1 MKTVNVSVEFDEHK
15 IKALKI
21 YLEKKETT
29 VKEQMKKALESLYEK
44 SVPAGVRDFL
54 TMSYEDTAK
63 TPKKPKKTPKADTEV
78 TTVNEETAP
87 T

>member
-1 MKTVNVSVEFDEHK
+1 MKTVNVSIEFDEYK

-29 VKEQMKKALESLYEK
+29 VEQQMKKSLESLYEK

-54 TMSYEDTAK
+54 SLSYEDAAK
-63 TPKKPKKTPKADTEV
+63 TPKKPKKTPKTEIEV
-78 TTVNEETAP
+78 TTVNEETVP
-87 T
+87 N

>member
-1 MKTVNVSVEFDEHK
+1 MKIVNVSIEFDERK
-15 IKALKI
+15 VKALKI
-21 YLEKKETT
+21 YLEKKDTT
-29 VKEQMKKALESLYEK
+29 VEEQMKKALESLYEK

-54 TMSYEDTAK
+54 TMSYEDTTK

-78 TTVNEETAP
+78 TTVNEETAQ

>member
-29 VKEQMKKALESLYEK
+29 VEEQMKKSLESLYEK

>member
-1 MKTVNVSVEFDEHK
+1 MKTVNVSIEFDEHK
-15 IKALKI
+15 VKALKI

-29 VKEQMKKALESLYEK
+29 VEEQMKKALESLYEK

-54 TMSYEDTAK
+54 SMSYEESAK
-63 TPKKPKKTPKADTEV
+63 SPKKPKKTLKADTEV
-78 TTVNEETAP
+78 TTVNEETAS

>member
-29 VKEQMKKALESLYEK
+29 VEEQMKKALESLYEK

>member
-1 MKTVNVSVEFDEHK
+1 MKTVNVSVEFDEYK

-21 YLEKKETT
+21 YLEKKDTT
-29 VKEQMKKALESLYEK
+29 VEEQMKKALEYLYEK

-63 TPKKPKKTPKADTEV
+63 TPKKPKKTLKADTDV
-78 TTVNEETAP
+78 TTVNKDTAP
-87 T
+87 I

>member
-1 MKTVNVSVEFDEHK
+1 MKTVNVSIEFDEYK

-21 YLEKKETT
+21 YLEKKDTT
-29 VKEQMKKALESLYEK
+29 VEEQMKKTLEYLYEK
-44 SVPAGVRDFL
+44 NVPAGVRDFL
-54 TMSYEDTAK
+54 TLSYEDTAK
-63 TPKKPKKTPKADTEV
+63 APKKPKKPPKADTEV

>member
-1 MKTVNVSVEFDEHK
+1 MKTVNVSIEFDEHK
-15 IKALKI
+15 VKALKI

-29 VKEQMKKALESLYEK
+29 VEEQMKKALESLYEK

-54 TMSYEDTAK
+54 SMSYEESAK
-63 TPKKPKKTPKADTEV
+63 PPKKPKKTPKADTEV

>member
-1 MKTVNVSVEFDEHK
+1 MKTVNVSIEFDEHK

-21 YLEKKETT
+21 YLEKKDTT
-29 VKEQMKKALESLYEK
+29 VEEQMKKALESLYEK

-54 TMSYEDTAK
+54 SMSYEDTAK
-63 TPKKPKKTPKADTEV
+63 APKKPKKPPKAETEA
-78 TTVNEETAP
+78 TMVNEGTAP

>member
-1 MKTVNVSVEFDEHK
+1 MKTVNVSIEFDEHK
-15 IKALKI
+15 VKALKI

-29 VKEQMKKALESLYEK
+29 VEEQMKKALESLYEK

-54 TMSYEDTAK
+54 SMSYEESAK
-63 TPKKPKKTPKADTEV
+63 SPKKPKKIPKADTEV
-78 TTVNEETAP
+78 TTVNEETAS

>member
-1 MKTVNVSVEFDEHK
+1 MKTVNVSIEFDEHK

-21 YLEKKETT
+21 YLEKKDTT
-29 VKEQMKKALESLYEK
+29 VEEQMKKALESLYEK

-54 TMSYEDTAK
+54 SMSYEDTAK
-63 TPKKPKKTPKADTEV
+63 TPKKPKKTPKAETEV